1 MLYWGIDIAK
11 EMLALVARDESGE
24 VVRVEIV
31 RTADEAVGMIAPT
44 DAVVIEWTGGKARP
58 LLEALAHK
66 GVAQLY
72 LYKGSL
78 RVDRLHLGLP
88 RKGDAQDAMTLSYA
102 LWASLTRKVPFR
114 PNGLVN
120 YLQMRSV
127 YELRSLWAQAES
139 LTKEAVRLNNRLQAY
154 MAAGINEGT
163 IGELIAHLRVQAD
176 LKYQELRLRC
186 YEHPQVR
193 QVLRVLQQ
201 LFPHSERAI
210 YGLAVQLAPLERF
223 SSVSALKRY
232 CEVLPTRGESGGK
245 VVERKRWRG
254 GNRSARV
261 LMYRLLIYQLRIGNG
276 EGQYRGKWRDYY
288 DRLRRRLTHGQAMV
302 RLMNRLLEL
311 IWRAYHRE
319 PMESVSPASAR
330 GRQRGW
336 VQEQFL
342 RLIAQGL
349 SDAQAAKALGLH
361 YSTPSQWKRRD
372 EQFLERY
379 VRARAAALQ
388 GGERDG
394 ERASDTGAAGVG
406 E

>member
-1 MLYWGIDIAK
+1 MWYWGIDFAK
-11 EMLALVARDESGE
+11 EMLALAARDETGE
-24 VVRVEIV
+24 VVRVELV
-31 RTADEAVGMIAPT
+31 RTADEAVRMIAPT

-58 LLEALAHK
+58 LLEALVHK
-66 GVAQLY
+66 GAQQLY

-102 LWASLTRKVPFR
+102 LWASLTKRVPYR
-114 PNGLVN
+114 PNALVD

-127 YELRSLWAQAES
+127 YELRALWAQAES

-154 MAAGINEGT
+154 IAAGISEGT
-163 IGELIAHLRVQAD
+163 IGEFVAHLRVQAD
-176 LKYQELRLRC
+176 LKYQELKLRC
-186 YEHPQVR
+186 HEHAQVR
-193 QVLRVLQQ
+193 AVLRVLQQ
-201 LFPHSERAI
+201 LFPSSDRAI

-245 VVERKRWRG
+245 VVERRRWRG
-254 GNRSARV
+254 GNRNARV
-261 LMYRLLIYQLRIGNG
+261 LMYRLLFYQLKIGNG

-288 DRLRRRLTHGQAMV
+288 DRLRRRLSHGQALV
-302 RLMNRLLEL
+302 RMMNRLLEL
-311 IWRAYHRE
+311 IWRAYHSGL
-319 PMESVSPASAR
+319 ESVSPASAR
-330 GRQRGW
+330 GRQREW
-336 VQEQFL
+336 QQEQFL
-342 RLIAQGL
+342 KLIAEGF

-361 YSTPSQWKRRD
+361 YSTPAQWKRRD
-372 EQFLERY
+372 AQFLERY
-379 VRARAAALQ
+379 VRARAHALR

-394 ERASDTGAAGVG
+394 EHSADSGITGVS